1 MIQLRFREDKK
12 TSEGHTAINARIW
25 IQGFFGS
32 ENSFIYFLL
41 HRKFVVILETSNNT
55 GKNKKTKKLTEI
67 PSSPK

>member
-32 ENSFIYFLL
+32 ENSFIYLFFIAQKICGNF
-41 HRKFVVILETSNNT
+41 RNFK
-55 GKNKKTKKLTEI
+55 
-67 PSSPK
+67 